1 MAPHDSGGG
10 RRVRDLRRHRRRR
23 RLRDDFRRRRKSAT
37 TRRLFWPRDAPPR
50 YRAGWLAGRR
60 ADGSPIAPPLSLGTK
75 RAADESLQMFAGGGG
90 KCIELGAP
98 ILREVQARVAGLCC
112 CARRCCRRRSEKRR
126 DNNPR
131 FLSRSLARASQPA
144 ATSGGQQVAAKCA
157 ARRPAAGQRAA
168 EMTGRARARPS
179 SAHLHFIARDPSRA
193 SSAELRASARGCFQ
207 RVLSRDCCRRRR
219 RRCSSC
225 YSATTGWLRVT
236 QQRGAIM

>member
-1 MAPHDSGGG
+1 MNHCRCSPPPAASASNSARRYCARFKRGSPACAAAALGAVVGGG
-10 RRVRDLRRHRRRR
+10 A
-23 RLRDDFRRRRKSAT
+23 KSAAT
-37 TRRLFWPRDAPPR
+37 IIRDS
-50 YRAGWLAGRR
+50 YRA
-60 ADGSPIAPPLSLGTK
+60 
-75 RAADESLQMFAGGGG
+75 
-90 KCIELGAP
+90 
-98 ILREVQARVAGLCC
+98 
-112 CARRCCRRRSEKRR
+112 
-126 DNNPR
+126 
-131 FLSRSLARASQPA
+131 RSLARASQPA

>member
-112 CARRCCRRRSEKRR
+112 CCARRCCRRRSEKRR

-131 FLSRSLARASQPA
+131 FLSRSLARSSQPA
-144 ATSGGQQVAAKCA
+144 SGNKWRPTSRRQV
-157 ARRPAAGQRAA
+157 RRASACCWPASRRDDWP
-168 EMTGRARARPS
+168 RARAPEL
-179 SAHLHFIARDPSRA
+179 SALALYRSRSISRVKRRA
-193 SSAELRASARGCFQ
+193 SSVGARMLPASSLARLLPAAAASLFEL
-207 RVLSRDCCRRRR
+207 L
-219 RRCSSC
+219 
-225 YSATTGWLRVT
+225 
-236 QQRGAIM
+236 